1 MAFPYE
7 NADDDEEDYFRSLD
21 AVLSSRQEIQ
31 SILGGGTSGQP
42 KVQQCGHAQ
51 PVRTDAA
58 RQPFL
63 LADDV
68 DSDSES
74 DFGNADGDDDGNYE
88 PSSEQESEPLSADIE
103 AAEAAAQGVLDAEAD
118 IAKLAVG
125 DDGTYGSLRDI
136 SDCDITEL
144 DDDDAEDADDDN
156 GDDDYVDEGEGDDE
170 GDDDDGNGVLADGDD
185 DEGGEVYNSSGSG
198 SDADLDLDLD
208 SYAVRP
214 PGEVLPAGS
223 RLERLYAALDTN
235 LEIQRQLSLM
245 LERLDCHSNT
255 SYVLE
260 RRVRDQRVVSKPKTA
275 EARAI
280 LLARA
285 AAQAVAASGT
295 PLPPGQPPQTSR
307 FWRIGGVTPAP
318 SQEWSRLAA
327 AQQLPLRPYD
337 KVRWPATVMD
347 KLNKGLTLEVQSIL
361 TKQVLDRI
369 QEQQQQLLQRGGRAP
384 MGAAAAAGPR
394 GPATAAPATAD
405 G

>member
-1 MAFPYE
+1 MDLPYE
-7 NADDDEEDYFRSLD
+7 NSDDDEEDYFRSLD
-21 AVLSSRQEIQ
+21 AVLSRRQEIQ
-31 SILGGGTSGQP
+31 SILGGGTSGQT
-42 KVQQCGHAQ
+42 KVQQCGHAH
-51 PVRTDAA
+51 TIGTGAA

-74 DFGNADGDDDGNYE
+74 DFGNADGDDDGEYE
-88 PSSEQESEPLSADIE
+88 PSSEQESDPLSADIE
-103 AAEAAAQGVLDAEAD
+103 VAEAAAQGVLDAEAD
-118 IAKLAVG
+118 IAKLAG
-125 DDGTYGSLRDI
+125 DDGTYGSLRDT

-144 DDDDAEDADDDN
+144 DDDDTEDADDDN
-156 GDDDYVDEGEGDDE
+156 GDDDDDGDDGDGSGELADGDGDDE
-170 GDDDDGNGVLADGDD
+170 G
-185 DEGGEVYNSSGSG
+185 EEYNSSRSS
-198 SDADLDLDLD
+198 SDADLDLDLN
-208 SYAVRP
+208 SYVVRP

-235 LEIQRQLSLM
+235 REIQRQLSVM
-245 LERLDCHSNT
+245 LERLDGHSNT

-285 AAQAVAASGT
+285 ATQAVAASGAL
-295 PLPPGQPPQTSR
+295 LPAVQPPQTSR

-337 KVRWPATVMD
+337 KVRWPATVVD

-361 TKQVLDRI
+361 TKQVFDRVK
-369 QEQQQQLLQRGGRAP
+369 EQQQQLLQRGGRVP
-384 MGAAAAAGPR
+384 MGVAAAAVTR
-394 GPATAAPATAD
+394 
-405 G
+405 

>member
-1 MAFPYE
+1 MA
-7 NADDDEEDYFRSLD
+7 
-21 AVLSSRQEIQ
+21 
-31 SILGGGTSGQP
+31 T
-42 KVQQCGHAQ
+42 
-51 PVRTDAA
+51 
-58 RQPFL
+58 
-63 LADDV
+63 
-68 DSDSES
+68 
-74 DFGNADGDDDGNYE
+74 
-88 PSSEQESEPLSADIE
+88 
-103 AAEAAAQGVLDAEAD
+103 
-118 IAKLAVG
+118 VG

-280 LLARA
+280 CRKGDGVFRL
-285 AAQAVAASGT
+285 T
-295 PLPPGQPPQTSR
+295 PLVLRSSGRGKTTWSAKYKRNERHVRQQ
-307 FWRIGGVTPAP
+307 GV
-318 SQEWSRLAA
+318 
-327 AQQLPLRPYD
+327 D
-337 KVRWPATVMD
+337 K
-347 KLNKGLTLEVQSIL
+347 GEV
-361 TKQVLDRI
+361 
-369 QEQQQQLLQRGGRAP
+369 
-384 MGAAAAAGPR
+384 
-394 GPATAAPATAD
+394 
-405 G
+405 